1 MKNMFPPCS
10 IFAGIVAI
18 LLASGC
24 ATKPPPA
31 TPNALHQIAQ
41 QKDLAQQWARKV
53 KSNPNVDAATLNT
66 AEAKYRLAASQNKGY
81 LVTVG
86 NAIRNNQN
94 LESNPAFQD
103 LAKKSEDSTND
114 FVEFAKQAT
123 GAPAAAQRSVFAAAG
138 AGAAAKILVESGIA
152 VWKAHREQTL
162 AERQAAANQLV
173 SENTWEDWDQI
184 R

>member
-1 MKNMFPPCS
+1 MKNMFSPCS

-24 ATKPPPA
+24 ATTPPGP
-31 TPNALHQIAQ
+31 PSALPKIAQ

-66 AEAKYRLAASQNKGY
+66 AEAKYRVAASQNKGY

-114 FVEFAKQAT
+114 FVEFAKKAT
-123 GAPAAAQRSVFAAAG
+123 GAPTAAPRSVFAAVG